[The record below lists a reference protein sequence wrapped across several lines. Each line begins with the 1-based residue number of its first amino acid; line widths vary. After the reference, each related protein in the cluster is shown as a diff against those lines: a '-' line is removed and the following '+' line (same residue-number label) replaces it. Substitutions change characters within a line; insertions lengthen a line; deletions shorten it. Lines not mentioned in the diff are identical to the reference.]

1 MFDNTLPVSMSDNSQ
16 LSLDNSEM
24 TTSVKVI
31 SYNFPDMIDESSGT
45 FTDYTAS
52 NLDNGYHT
60 TSSVVSCRS
69 FITSSNYYNIN
80 NNLKVSEHA
89 YLFSSGSNNYW
100 SWRKPSDIQ
109 VGDYLLGINEEI
121 RQVSSSEHI
130 VSGTLGLSQINVED
144 VDTLFVNGYLVHND
158 LQEDPPPGGGSGA
171 TFSFVNQ
178 SASIH
183 LNAKHSRSPFLN
195 QLDENS
201 TSTYL
206 LSDINAGNDCS
217 SAFRLRGGLSTGGGL
232 GTAQNI
238 KLGMRTSPTSDDF
251 RFIEVG
257 LGSGN
262 NGLGAPLSG
271 SGITNRTIDIQL
283 SGSFVDDDPS
293 PAVSVPTTTIHLI
306 TPGEYKGH
314 MQMSSSTNSGASTF
328 GNFIVI
334 NLLTAKRF
342 DVTGTPNPFNFRDVD
357 SSAFTN
363 AFPTHSGEPRKAQ
376 ISAKDI
382 RDFATNNVNKAKPN
396 FRATDSQTQESALA
410 GSGFSPAGNREQ
422 ETISMDEMHSSS
434 FTTFF

>member
-16 LSLDNSEM
+16 LPLDNSEM

-80 NNLKVSEHA
+80 NNFKVSEHA
-89 YLFSSGSNNYW
+89 YLFSSGSNDYW

-121 RQVSSSEHI
+121 RQVSSSEQI
-130 VSGTLGLSQINVED
+130 VNGTLGLSQINVED
-144 VDTLFVNGYLVHND
+144 VDTLFVNGYLLHNG
-158 LQEDPPPGGGSGA
+158 LEDEGGGGSGA
-171 TFSFVNQ
+171 SFSFVNQ

-195 QLDENS
+195 QLEQDS
-201 TSTYL
+201 TSAYL

-217 SAFRLRGGLSTGGGL
+217 SAFRLRGGLSTSGGT

-238 KLGMRTSPTSDDF
+238 KLGMRTTSTSDDF
-251 RFIEVG
+251 RFIQFT
-257 LGSGN
+257 LSSGT
-262 NGLGAPLSG
+262 NGLGNLSG
-271 SGITNRTIDIQL
+271 SGLTNRNISIEL
-283 SGSFVDDDPS
+283 SGSFVDDDPI
-293 PAVSVPTTTIHLI
+293 PAVSVPATTIHLI

-328 GNFIVI
+328 DDLKVVD
-334 NLLTAKRF
+334 LLLAKRF
-342 DVTGTPNPFNFRDVD
+342 DVTGTPNPFNFNSVNI
-357 SSAFTN
+357 TTL
-363 AFPTHSGEPRKAQ
+363 FPTHSGEVRQEQ

-382 RDFATNNVNKAKPN
+382 RDFATSNKNQSKPN

-422 ETISMDEMHSSS
+422 ETISMDEIHSSS
-434 FTTFF
+434 YTTNL